1 MGWIS
6 RLDLF
11 NVISGYL
18 FTHILELDWLLY
30 ELSLIQQRLFNSIP
44 QPRIYSVK
52 MLTKSGQH
60 YWL

>member
-11 NVISGYL
+11 NVISEYL